1 MIRIDRKEG
10 VVRRTADGEE
20 AGVAPSD
27 VTGDSSPDSVASRGL
42 LVTHQRFDEVAAERA
57 EILREGEVLRT
68 MAMTQIKDDDAYL
81 AKWIA
86 LIG

>member
-20 AGVAPSD
+20 AG
-27 VTGDSSPDSVASRGL
+27 VASRGL